1 MKTTMTER
9 DKKLL
14 TGMFLFVMIVAISY
28 WGIYPQ
34 VKRYKALEAKIEKEE
49 DDKKIN
55 QMKIAN
61 LGLVEMQ
68 AEEYEKKIAE
78 KKDEFYQIM
87 KSSEV
92 DKMMT
97 ELATNNHLDIYE
109 LNFTMPSAPTERMA
123 YQYSALYQRQQEM
136 KAEYESSSDEEPTV
150 STTKLDEKGEEED
163 DEDADS
169 DKSGADSKGSSSTA
183 ALMEEMMG
191 AEEGGY
197 QPNTDIYAVPVT
209 MTVGGDLENLDSFI
223 DNILAI
229 DKRILLVGYSWGE
242 FRDVIRRD
250 ANGNIIRNTSGDSST
265 GTITSSA
272 GMDSAE
278 VESSSEDGVS
288 VNDLS
293 NTQVEVITR
302 KSLTVRLEIYMCD
315 TASIEASLNGAGE
328 GEEGTAEEGAES
340 EEGAASDESESDS
353 GTTLDD
359 VDKLLEDE

>member
-14 TGMFLFVMIVAISY
+14 TGMFLFVIIVAISY

-34 VKRYKALEAKIEKEE
+34 VKRYRALETKIEKEE
-49 DDKKIN
+49 EDKKIN

-68 AEEYEKKIAE
+68 AEEYEEKIAE

-87 KSSEV
+87 KSSEI

-97 ELATNNHLDIYE
+97 ELATDNHLDIYE
-109 LNFTMPSAPTERMA
+109 LNFTMPSTPTERMA

-136 KAEYESSSDEEPTV
+136 KAEYESSSDDELEV
-150 STTKLDEKGEEED
+150 STTTKSDDEDEDED
-163 DEDADS
+163 DEDS
-169 DKSGADSKGSSSTA
+169 GKSKKSSSGSSGTA

-209 MTVGGDLENLDSFI
+209 MTVGGDLEDLDKFI

-250 ANGNIIRNTSGDSST
+250 ANGNIIRNTSGDSTT

-272 GMDSAE
+272 GTDSSDAAG
-278 VESSSEDGVS
+278 SGDGVS
-288 VNDLS
+288 ANDLS
-293 NTQVEVITR
+293 NAQIEVITR
-302 KSLTVRLEIYMCD
+302 KSLTIRLEIYMCD
-315 TASIEASLNGAGE
+315 TASIEADINGTGDAETSEDGEASE
-328 GEEGTAEEGAES
+328 GESSEGGET
-340 EEGAASDESESDS
+340 SDD

-359 VDKLLEDE
+359 IDSLIEE

>member
-1 MKTTMTER
+1 MKTNMTES
-9 DKKLL
+9 DKRLL
-14 TGMFLFVMIVAISY
+14 TGMFLFVIIVAVGY
-28 WGIYPQ
+28 WGILPQ
-34 VKRYKALEAKIEKEE
+34 VKRYRALESKIEKEE
-49 DDKKIN
+49 DEKQLN

-61 LGLVEMQ
+61 LGLIEMQ
-68 AEEYEKKIAE
+68 AEEYEEKIAE
-78 KKDEFYQIM
+78 RKDEFYQIM

-97 ELATNNHLDIYE
+97 EMATDNHLDIYE
-109 LNFTMPSAPTERMA
+109 LNFTMPSTPTERMA

-136 KAEYESSSDEEPTV
+136 KAEYESSSKDDLETTASTKKSDDKDE
-150 STTKLDEKGEEED
+150 DGEEGET
-163 DEDADS
+163 DATGDGDS
-169 DKSGADSKGSSSTA
+169 SGSSNTA

-191 AEEGGY
+191 GEEGGY

-250 ANGNIIRNTSGDSST
+250 ANGNVIRETSGDSVS
-265 GTITSSA
+265 SSA
-272 GMDSAE
+272 TTDSAE
-278 VESSSEDGVS
+278 ASDGTESGVS
-288 VNDLS
+288 TNDLS
-293 NTQVEVITR
+293 NVQVEVVTR

-315 TASIEASLNGAGE
+315 TASVDASLNGTGE
-328 GEEGTAEEGAES
+328 DSDEGTAEDGS
-340 EEGAASDESESDS
+340 DSSSDE

-359 VDKLLEDE
+359 VDKLLED